1 MAYVITSVINS
12 CQNILTNCL
21 PRILALTEFG
31 LSKASDYHCSLVGE
45 PFLKPIRLHYRVVQ
59 LSDKGQPDW
68 PARAPNEQSCGLWK
82 SLFKTVYNVQAVKP
96 WTFAV

>member
-21 PRILALTEFG
+21 PGILALTEFG
-31 LSKASDYHCSLVGE
+31 LSKASDYHCFLVGA
-45 PFLKPIRLHYRVVQ
+45 PFLKPIRPCYRMVQ
-59 LSDKGQPDW
+59 PSNRGQPDW
-68 PARAPNEQSCGLWK
+68 PARVPNEQSCGLWK
-82 SLFKTVYNVQAVKP
+82 SLFKTVYNMQAAKP

>member
-31 LSKASDYHCSLVGE
+31 LSKVSDYHSLLVGA
-45 PFLKPIRLHYRVVQ
+45 PFLKPIRLCYRVVQ
-59 LSDKGQPDW
+59 PSNKGQPDS
-68 PARAPNEQSCGLWK
+68 PARAPNEKNCGLWK
-82 SLFKTVYNVQAVKP
+82 SLFKTVYNMQAVKP
-96 WTFAV
+96 WMLAA